1 VTRQAKRLAAALAAV
16 EQYLEQEQSAVSVSV
31 APARPASPWLLAS
44 RIEQMSLRA
53 AMQAR
58 GRR

>member
-16 EQYLEQEQSAVSVSV
+16 EQYLEQEQRGPAAVVTPPR
-31 APARPASPWLLAS
+31 APSPWLLAS
-44 RIEQMSLRA
+44 RIEQMSLRV
-53 AMQAR
+53 AMQAK

>member
-16 EQYLEQEQSAVSVSV
+16 EQYLEQEQAQPAVVV
-31 APARPASPWLLAS
+31 RPAPAPSAWLAAN

-53 AMQAR
+53 AMQAK